1 MSLSERTLG
10 ERKAGDRKVGDRELG
25 DRELGDRLSIFCVR
39 TARKKRQAGI
49 RWESTR

>member
-10 ERKAGDRKVGDRELG
+10 ERKAGDRKVG